1 MFITPR
7 RIAGGLGFA
16 ASLIASANAPGM
28 FEPPRA
34 TPVVRGFHLGPQSI
48 DPRPIATVRSFALDE
63 VKEVWHPE
71 EDVAE
76 DILFENELNPTGPEG
91 VSLVTRIAEL
101 PAPEEAPHTPEPL
114 GHFFLDRYLPLEGD
128 TLRRAA
134 ARLGCIPELLGLLND
149 LESLDGHLDS
159 TRSIEIY
166 RGPVTSHRIEQGDTL
181 WSISRRYRIPL
192 RELIWLNRLRDLE
205 IRAGDTL
212 FVARGIVSSNVERR
226 AATDLRTSEL
236 LARAKQQ
243 MRHGKEASAA
253 RTKGVRVARPIRGVI
268 SSGFGWR
275 QHPFLK
281 RASFHKGLDI
291 VAPKGTPIKALY
303 GGKVVFAGIAGAGG
317 KSIILRHPNNLYTIY
332 AHCAAIHVSKGDEVP
347 QSTTIGRVGKTGQAT
362 APHLHF
368 AMRRGPSS
376 LDPLPFLR

>member
-1 MFITPR
+1 MFISPR

-28 FEPPRA
+28 FEAPRA
-34 TPVVRGFHLGPQSI
+34 TPVVRGFRLGPESV
-48 DPRPIATVRSFALDE
+48 DPRPLAAVRAFALDE
-63 VKEVWHPE
+63 IKDTWRPE
-71 EDVAE
+71 DDVAE

-101 PAPEEAPHTPEPL
+101 PAPEEAATTPEPL

-128 TLRRAA
+128 SLRKAA
-134 ARLGCIPELLGLLND
+134 ARLGCIPELLGLLNGKSK
-149 LESLDGHLDS
+149 LEARLDP

-166 RGPVTSHRIEQGDTL
+166 RGPVTTHRIEQGDTL

-192 RELIWLNRLRDLE
+192 RELIWLNRLRSLE
-205 IRAGDTL
+205 IRAGETVY
-212 FVARGIVSSNVERR
+212 VAQGIVSSNVERR
-226 AATDLRTSEL
+226 AATDLQTSEL
-236 LARAKQQ
+236 LAKAKQQ
-243 MRHGKEASAA
+243 MRHGKEASAS
-253 RTKGVRVARPIRGVI
+253 RSKGVRVARPIRGVI

-303 GGKVVFAGIAGAGG
+303 AGKVIFSGIAGAGG

-347 QSTTIGRVGKTGQAT
+347 QGTTIGKVGKTGQAT